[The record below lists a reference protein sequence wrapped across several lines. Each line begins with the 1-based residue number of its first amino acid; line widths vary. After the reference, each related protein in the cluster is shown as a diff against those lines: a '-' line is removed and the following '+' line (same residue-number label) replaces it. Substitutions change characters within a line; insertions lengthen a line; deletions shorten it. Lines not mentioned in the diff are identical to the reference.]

1 MNWDAIGAVG
11 ELVGAAAV
19 VATLLYLSVQMRLSR
34 KAAQVQSSY
43 STIDVYSRWRAHL
56 IENERLAQI
65 VAKADRGEAL
75 LPEEDITV
83 STLMDDLCIAL
94 AVTQV
99 SGAAAQAF
107 YTDAMRTSTPEIEY
121 LLRLFREHPGL
132 APYWGRIR
140 EYLSLIRPDFVADM
154 NARLEVPPVQSS
166 QSHPG
171 HPV

>member
-34 KAAQVQSSY
+34 EAAQVQSSY
-43 STIDVYSRWRAHL
+43 STIDVYSQWRSHL
-56 IENERLAQI
+56 IDNERLAMI

-75 LPEEDITV
+75 TPEEDIPV
-83 STLMDDLCIAL
+83 ATLMDDLSIAL
-94 AVTQV
+94 AITQV

-107 YTDAMRTSTPEIEY
+107 YTGATASSTPEIEY

-132 APYWGRIR
+132 VPYWGRIR
-140 EYLSLIRPDFVADM
+140 DYLHSVRPDFVTAVDT
-154 NARLEVPPVQSS
+154 RLAET
-166 QSHPG
+166 G
-171 HPV
+171 MR